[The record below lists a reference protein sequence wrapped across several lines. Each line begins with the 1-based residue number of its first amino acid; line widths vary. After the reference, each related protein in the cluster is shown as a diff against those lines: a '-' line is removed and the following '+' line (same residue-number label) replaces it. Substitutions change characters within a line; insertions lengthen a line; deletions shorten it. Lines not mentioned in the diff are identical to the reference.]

1 MHRNYIYYMK
11 KNTLYI
17 FLIGIVFSLF
27 CITSC
32 APDYETDFE
41 VKSLTVPDNYLSPV
55 LFPVEGGEAKAVVE
69 TNVDLANWKATSNA
83 SWVTVEKREGE
94 VKFSAGPNNTYDKR
108 NALITIEYGH
118 QSYSIPISQ
127 PGNSSVLI
135 IEDGEEDVVI
145 RMPAAEDIFTIRVE
159 TNMILDHVLITD
171 TANFV
176 SVVSIEEVE
185 GSATEKLVTF
195 KLNENVGR
203 NVRYSTVTFTSSDN
217 YDRKASFVV
226 VQQERVYLEIPL
238 RADMLSSNAQEPNE
252 GPIANLL
259 DNNPG
264 SYFHS
269 AWSYSISDPHYFQV
283 DLDES
288 LNGCLFWYQNRN
300 NGNGKPVNVSIIVSA
315 DGETWNEMA
324 RITSGLPTGSSS
336 TYESLYL
343 ESQEP
348 FKHFRFV
355 VNATNDGAA
364 PTFFNMAEFKMY
376 KI

>member
-1 MHRNYIYYMK
+1 MK

-41 VKSLTVPDNYLSPV
+41 VKTLTVPDNFLALV
-55 LFPVEGGEAKAVVE
+55 QFPVEGGEAKADVE
-69 TNVDLANWKATSNA
+69 TNVELANWKATSNA
-83 SWVTVEKREGE
+83 SWLTIEKREGE
-94 VKFSAGPNNTYDKR
+94 VIFKAGFNNTYDKR
-108 NALITIEYGH
+108 HAVVTVEYGH
-118 QSYSIPISQ
+118 QSYSLPVSQ
-127 PGNSSVLI
+127 LGHTAVLMV
-135 IEDGEEDVVI
+135 EDGEEDVVI
-145 RMPAAEDIFTIRVE
+145 RMPAAEDIFSVRVQ
-159 TNMILDHVLITD
+159 TNMNLDHVLITD

-176 SVVSIEEVE
+176 SVVSIEDID

-195 KLNENVGR
+195 KLNENIGR
-203 NVRYSTVTFTSSDN
+203 NVRYSTITFKSSDN
-217 YDRKASFVV
+217 YDRLASFVV
-226 VQQERVYLEIPL
+226 VQQERVYIEIQF
-238 RADMLSSNAQEPNE
+238 RADMFSSNAQEPNE
-252 GPIANLL
+252 GPIGNLL

-300 NGNGKPVNVSIIVSA
+300 NGNGKPVNVSIMVSA

-336 TYESLYL
+336 TYESVYL

>member
-1 MHRNYIYYMK
+1 MKRIYIFYMK
-11 KNTLYI
+11 KNAL
-17 FLIGIVFSLF
+17 LILLVGIVSLF

-41 VKSLTVPDNYLSPV
+41 VMTLFVPDNDLAPV
-55 LFPVEGGEAKAVVE
+55 LFPVGGGEDKAVVE
-69 TNVDLANWKATSNA
+69 TNVALANWKATSNA
-83 SWVTVEKREGE
+83 SWLTIDKKEGE
-94 VKFSAGPNNTYDKR
+94 IIFKAGPNNSFDKR
-108 NALITIEYGH
+108 YAIITVEYGY
-118 QSYSIPISQ
+118 QSYTIPVSQLGNESI
-127 PGNSSVLI
+127 LM
-135 IEDGEEDVVI
+135 IEDGEDLVV
-145 RMPAAEDIFTIRVE
+145 RMPAAEDAFSVKVH
-159 TNMILDHVLITD
+159 TNMTLDNVLITD

-176 SVVSIEEVE
+176 SVVNIEDVE

-195 KLNENVGR
+195 KLNENIGR
-203 NVRYSTVTFTSSDN
+203 NIRYSTITFVSSDN
-217 YDRKASFVV
+217 YNHTASFVV
-226 VQQERVYLEIPL
+226 VQQERVYIEIPL
-238 RADMLSSNAQEPNE
+238 REDMLSSNAQEPNE
-252 GPIANLL
+252 GPIGNLL

-264 SYFHS
+264 SFFHS

-283 DLDES
+283 DLDEPI
-288 LNGCLFWYQNRN
+288 NGCLFWYQNRN
-300 NGNGKPVNVSIIVSA
+300 NGNGKPTNVSIMVSA
-315 DGETWNEMA
+315 DGENWTEMA
-324 RITSGLPTGSSS
+324 RITSGLPTGSGS